1 MKGLSSLLGHLSAL
15 PAQAQAAVERAAL
28 EAARA
33 AAQSAAQAAPVRTGA
48 LRASIQAK
56 PAPKGS
62 AVSAAVPYAGVVE
75 EKKPYFAPAVR
86 GSDFAARCAR
96 ALREGLR

>member
-1 MKGLSSLLGHLSAL
+1 MKGLSSLLGRLSAL

-56 PAPKGS
+56 PAPRGS
-62 AVSAAVPYAGVVE
+62 AVSAAVPYAGIVE